1 MQVSLDFND
10 MQESLKSSGYTNRKL
25 AMRFK
30 VTHTTVNSYFNKKG
44 KFDFMHFVDA
54 LRLYKPKDIKFRR
67 NCIKE
72 CIPTL
77 SHKNLKLALEVLDMF
92 GEYELQDMIMQQIN
106 KFKSNQTET
115 EKERKKGI
123 SKTVRINLNLVPLY

>member
-1 MQVSLDFND
+1 MQVLLDFNN

-25 AMRFK
+25 ATRFK
-30 VTHTTVNSYFNKKG
+30 VTHTTVNGYFNKKA

-67 NCIKE
+67 GCIKE

-92 GEYELQDMIMQQIN
+92 GEYELQDMIIQQIN
-106 KFKSNQTET
+106 KYKSSQTEN
-115 EKERKKGI
+115 EKEK
-123 SKTVRINLNLVPLY
+123 